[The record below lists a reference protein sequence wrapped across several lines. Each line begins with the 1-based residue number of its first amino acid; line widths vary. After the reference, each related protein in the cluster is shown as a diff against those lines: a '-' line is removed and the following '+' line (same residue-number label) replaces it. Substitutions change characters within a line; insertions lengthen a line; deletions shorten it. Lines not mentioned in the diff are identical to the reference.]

1 MENIVLATGGGAVL
15 REENRQHLISSGF
28 VIYLKAQ
35 VDALYKRTQLD
46 KSRPLLQI
54 DDPRARLDS
63 LFQERD
69 PIYSEVAD
77 LIIETGDLSLQAF
90 LRRLERAIL
99 EKIK

>member
-1 MENIVLATGGGAVL
+1 
-15 REENRQHLISSGF
+15 
-28 VIYLKAQ
+28 
-35 VDALYKRTQLD
+35 
-46 KSRPLLQI
+46 LLQT

-63 LFQERD
+63 IFQERD